1 MDGGMAGK
9 TGTDGTNGRYAAS
22 PLVAYDR
29 AVETAKD
36 LLVMEV
42 SVAAISFEIRRQ
54 HGFSA
59 AQADVVI
66 REASALVPRQDPR
79 RDPSHRDARSRL
91 PLR

>member
-9 TGTDGTNGRYAAS
+9 TGKTGDTGRYAAS

-36 LLVMEV
+36 LLVMQV
-42 SVAAISFEIRRQ
+42 SPAAISFEIRRQ
-54 HGFSA
+54 HGFSET
-59 AQADVVI
+59 QAEVVI
-66 REASALVPRQDPR
+66 REAAILVPRGDPR

-91 PLR
+91 PQR